1 MMQTDSWIIVF
12 IIGYTKGILVSAV
25 IPLLVH
31 QYQFGPRSAAPT
43 QETVL
48 TVSSLESEIK

>member
-1 MMQTDSWIIVF
+1 MILTDCWIIVF
-12 IIGYTKGILVSAV
+12 IIGYTKGIQVTAV

-31 QYQFGPRSAAPT
+31 QYQFGPRRAAPT
-43 QETVL
+43 QDTVL